1 MANKELKLSYSNAE
15 LYISKY
21 NVYVSS
27 LILLVGIV
35 NDTMYSELTARKIKS
50 LREEKYAYCS

>member
-21 NVYVSS
+21 NVSGSS
-27 LILLVGIV
+27 LILLVDIV
-35 NDTMYSELTARKIKS
+35 NDTMYSLK
-50 LREEKYAYCS
+50 EEKYAYCS